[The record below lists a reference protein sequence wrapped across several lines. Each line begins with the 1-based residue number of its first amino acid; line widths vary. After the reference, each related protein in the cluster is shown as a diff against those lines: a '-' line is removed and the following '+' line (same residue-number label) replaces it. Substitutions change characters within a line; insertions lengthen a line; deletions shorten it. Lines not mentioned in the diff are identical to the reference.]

1 MIWQEQVVV
10 LDIPVEVEVTRLV
23 EDTVQV
29 HGVEDM
35 FMGVPVEV
43 QGEQEGQAVQVVTG
57 TVVVTGQVHGIMVDT
72 GTVTGRTCQ

>member
-10 LDIPVEVEVTRLV
+10 LDIPVEVEAIHLV
-23 EDTVQV
+23 EDTVPV

-43 QGEQEGQAVQVVTG
+43 QGEQEGQAVQVVTE
-57 TVVVTGQVHGIMVDT
+57 TVVVTGQVHGIMVAT
-72 GTVTGRTCQ
+72 GTGRTCQ